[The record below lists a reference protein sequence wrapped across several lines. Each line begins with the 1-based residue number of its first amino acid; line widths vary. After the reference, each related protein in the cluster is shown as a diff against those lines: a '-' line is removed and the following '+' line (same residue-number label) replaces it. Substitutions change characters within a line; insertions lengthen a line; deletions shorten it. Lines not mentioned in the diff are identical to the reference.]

1 VRFIINRHFHHPR
14 ILFRFKIPRSQVITI
29 IGESPGKNWKIHKL
43 QLNSFMIFYSYIF
56 HGRSS
61 RNLHIKMTKA
71 LIKSPVLFFDT
82 NPLGRIINR
91 FSSDTGNLDDRL
103 SCTTDSS
110 LAYGINA
117 FAVALVAMA
126 TNPWFLVAIVPL
138 GTFVVYYSRYFV
150 RNSREISRLQAVSKS
165 PIYEHFS
172 ETVRGLEVIRSL
184 RMKEEFTSK
193 IHRYHIPLF
202 VKL

>member
-1 VRFIINRHFHHPR
+1 
-14 ILFRFKIPRSQVITI
+14 
-29 IGESPGKNWKIHKL
+29 
-43 QLNSFMIFYSYIF
+43 
-56 HGRSS
+56 
-61 RNLHIKMTKA
+61 MTEA

-103 SCTTDSS
+103 GCKTDSS
-110 LAYGINA
+110 LAYGIKA